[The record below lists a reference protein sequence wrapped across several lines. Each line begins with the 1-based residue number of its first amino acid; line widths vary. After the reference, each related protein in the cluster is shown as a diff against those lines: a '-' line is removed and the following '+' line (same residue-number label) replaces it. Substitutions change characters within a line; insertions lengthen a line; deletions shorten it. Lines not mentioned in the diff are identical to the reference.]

1 MTAGKH
7 DLVHE
12 FPDFRDRIHELK
24 MSDTHFARLFADY
37 HKVDHEL
44 HRIEQGV
51 ETPGDGYCED
61 LKKRRVRLKDE
72 LYRMLEAANQ

>member
-12 FPDFRDRIHELK
+12 FPNFRERIHELK
-24 MSDTHFARLFADY
+24 TSNAHFARLFTEY
-37 HKVDHEL
+37 HEVDHEL
-44 HRIEQGV
+44 HRIDQGV
-51 ETPGDGYCED
+51 ETPGDDYCED

-72 LYRMLEAANQ
+72 LYRMLEAPVA